1 MRRDT
6 SLTYRLLRIVN
17 SPIYGIYKEVRS
29 VEAAI
34 TGDGRVD
41 VSPRDVASGAER
53 TERRTAFGDFANVAG
68 AGAFCELAAR
78 KLGEDSD
85 EQYLLGMLSLL
96 PAMLGVPMEEIV
108 PILPL
113 RGQICEALAGTANP
127 ERKLLGWL
135 ESHEHG
141 DWEACDR
148 SMAKY
153 GLDSKQL
160 AQCYIEAVSWAEQP
174 STA

>member
-1 MRRDT
+1 MAQD
-6 SLTYRLLRIVN
+6 
-17 SPIYGIYKEVRS
+17 
-29 VEAAI
+29 A
-34 TGDGRVD
+34 
-41 VSPRDVASGAER
+41 
-53 TERRTAFGDFANVAG
+53 
-68 AGAFCELAAR
+68 
-78 KLGEDSD
+78 D

-141 DWEACDR
+141 DWESCDR
-148 SMAKY
+148 IVTNY

-160 AQCYIEAVSWAEQP
+160 VECYLEAVSWAEQP
-174 STA
+174 AGA